1 MRMLLLTIQNRRT
14 SAQRINI
21 LIKFRRKNMFKPR
34 GFALI
39 CASTL
44 TLALSSLA
52 QAVTCAPVW
61 TAPTDAAH
69 PKTVSSTITL
79 AFTANC
85 SGGSFGF
92 AVLYVGCAD
101 SPIAGINCP
110 AGAPFQ
116 QFNEGG
122 SSSFGFNT
130 AQVANG
136 PHDFGLGLFASNG
149 TSLGGVG
156 KAAPPGTDGD
166 EVLIVSNGGAQPI
179 ATPPP
184 AQAPS
189 AAPPPSTPT
198 PAPSVAL
205 PPPPSMSGNFDAGT
219 YIIGSGG
226 VIDGGFYQA
235 FWGYPAAAEAFPRN
249 GLNGSPAGTNPWQWY
264 DFASAGD
271 GFTICNHENGA
282 CLSDGGATVDQ
293 GKTADVWEVVPFDS
307 GYSLQDTRT
316 GNYMGAVPDASRA
329 AIPMSS
335 AVVMESLTPAG

>member
-1 MRMLLLTIQNRRT
+1 
-14 SAQRINI
+14 
-21 LIKFRRKNMFKPR
+21 MFKPR

-44 TLALSSLA
+44 TLALSGLA

-69 PKTVSSTITL
+69 PKTVSGTITL
-79 AFTANC
+79 AFNANC
-85 SGGSFGF
+85 SGGPFGF

-101 SPIAGINCP
+101 SPIAGVNCP

-122 SSSFGFNT
+122 GTSFAFNT
-130 AQVANG
+130 ALVSNG

-149 TSLGGVG
+149 AYLGGVG
-156 KAAPPGTDGD
+156 AAAPPGTDGD
-166 EVLIVSNGGAQPI
+166 EVLTVSNGGAQPSATPAPAPS
-179 ATPPP
+179 ATPPSAPTP
-184 AQAPS
+184 A
-189 AAPPPSTPT
+189 
-198 PAPSVAL
+198 PAPSVA
-205 PPPPSMSGNFDAGT
+205 PSPPPSMSGNFDAGT
-219 YIIGSGG
+219 YIIGSGD

-235 FWGYPAAAEAFPRN
+235 FWGYPAAAEAFPR
-249 GLNGSPAGTNPWQWY
+249 NGSPAGTNPWQWY

-282 CLSDGGATVDQ
+282 CLSDGGAVVDQ

-335 AVVMESLTPAG
+335 AVVMETLTPAG